1 MSNKFENIFLT
12 EGYYSRLE
20 EARRIEKLKLQ
31 LYQQKLRDD
40 YRKKTGRSYKQVDL
54 STGQVFDVPINRM
67 EE

>member
-1 MSNKFENIFLT
+1 MT
-12 EGYYSRLE
+12 EGYYARLE

-40 YRKKTGRSYKQVDL
+40 YRKKTGSSYKQVDL